1 VALGAVV
8 SESSRELAGVVIRM
22 AVCAA
27 TMGHSQGATALCP
40 RIRLVTLLALHSTV
54 FPAQLEVRQVMIE
67 HLLPEILPAGWRMA
81 RTTGLRGEASIMR
94 GGVTGGAIGKGSGPE
109 YRGRRL
115 SRSDAF
121 GMALVA
127 IDLAMLSH
135 ECEFCTGVIEV
146 RRGLECRRR
155 VTAVAVGP
163 QRPFVAVFVTGHAG
177 T

>member
-1 VALGAVV
+1 LGTVV
-8 SESSRELAGVVIRM
+8 SESSRELAGMVIRM

-27 TMGHSQGATALCP
+27 TMGHSQGATARYP
-40 RIRLVTLLALHSTV
+40 RIRLVALLALHSTV
-54 FPAQLEVRQVMIE
+54 FPPQLEVRQVMIE
-67 HLLPEILPAGWRMA
+67 LLLPEILPAGWRMA
-81 RTTGLRGEASIMR
+81 RTTGLRSEASIM
-94 GGVTGGAIGKGSGPE
+94 GGRVTGRAIDKGPGPE
-109 YRGRRL
+109 YRGLRL

-121 GMALVA
+121 RMALVA
-127 IDLAMLSH
+127 IDLAMLPH

-163 QRPFVAVFVTGHAG
+163 QRPFVAVFVTGHAS